1 MPGFQAPGMSSA
13 PMAGMQAIS
22 LAGGTQRN
30 VDLVTEENRKLR
42 SRLEKLNNEHRDLKR
57 AYWELSLS
65 LSTRT
70 QVLVP
75 TPWNPLSLL

>member
-1 MPGFQAPGMSSA
+1 
-13 PMAGMQAIS
+13 MQAIS
-22 LAGGTQRN
+22 LSGGTQRN
-30 VDLVTEENRKLR
+30 VDLVAEENRKLR

-65 LSTRT
+65 LSHQT

-75 TPWNPLSLL
+75 TQRSPPSKSLCTGLLICSRRN